1 MFIYTIVLKHRIT
14 SMEKNPW
21 TTLHSTTIYDNKW
34 ITVTEDNVINPKGGS
49 GIYGKVHFKNIA
61 IGIIAMDDQQ
71 HLWLVGQYRYTLHAY
86 SWEIPEGGSPYA
98 EDPLEG
104 AKREL
109 KEETGL
115 LAQRWG
121 ELFRMHLSNSVSDEL
136 AIIYLATDLIQE
148 EAAPEDTEELQLQKV
163 SVDQAYEMVETGVIT
178 DSISV
183 AAITKIKL
191 MQLQG
196 KLI

>member
-1 MFIYTIVLKHRIT
+1 
-14 SMEKNPW
+14 MEKNPW
-21 TTLHSTTIYDNKW
+21 TTLRSTSVYENKW
-34 ITVTEDNVINPKGGS
+34 IAVTEDDVINPKGGK

-61 IGIIAMDDQQ
+61 IGIVAIDEENQ
-71 HLWLVGQYRYTLHAY
+71 LWLVGQYRYTLNAY
-86 SWEIPEGGSPYA
+86 SWEIPEGGSPHD
-98 EDPLEG
+98 ENPLDG

-115 LAQRWG
+115 VARQWQ

-136 AIIYLATDLIQE
+136 AIIYLATNLLQE
-148 EAAPEDTEELQLQKV
+148 EAAPEDTEELKLQKL
-163 SVDQAYEMVETGVIT
+163 SIEKAYEMVENGSIT
-178 DSISV
+178 DAISV

>member
-1 MFIYTIVLKHRIT
+1 
-14 SMEKNPW
+14 MEKNPW
-21 TTLHSTTIYDNKW
+21 TTLHSKTIYDNKW
-34 ITVTEDNVINPKGGS
+34 ITVSEDDVINPKGGP
-49 GIYGKVHFKNIA
+49 GIYGKVHFKNVA
-61 IGIIAMDDQQ
+61 IGIVAMDEQQ
-71 HLWLVGQYRYTLHAY
+71 NIWLVGQYRYTLHSY
-86 SWEIPEGGSPYA
+86 SWEIPEGGSPHA
-98 EDPLEG
+98 ENPLEG

-115 LAQRWG
+115 IAQQWQ
-121 ELFRMHLSNSVSDEL
+121 ELFRMHLSNSVSDEF
-136 AIIYLATDLIQE
+136 AIVYLATGLLQE
-148 EAAPEDTEELQLQKV
+148 EAAPDDTEELRLQKV
-163 SVDQAYEMVETGVIT
+163 SIDQAYEMLETHVIT

>member
-1 MFIYTIVLKHRIT
+1 
-14 SMEKNPW
+14 MEKNPW
-21 TTLHSTTIYDNKW
+21 VSLHSKTVYDNKW
-34 ITVTEDNVINPKGGS
+34 IRVTEDDVINPKGGP

-61 IGIIAMDDQQ
+61 IGIIAIDEQE
-71 HLWLVGQYRYTLHAY
+71 HIWLVGQYRYTLNAY
-86 SWEIPEGGSPYA
+86 SWEIPEGGCPLS
-98 EDPLEG
+98 ENPLEG

-115 LAQRWG
+115 VADKWK

-136 AIIYLATDLIQE
+136 AIIYLATGLIQE
-148 EAAPEDTEELQLQKV
+148 EAEPEDTEDLQLQKV
-163 SVDQAYEMVETGVIT
+163 SLNQAYEMTETGAIT

-183 AAITKIKL
+183 AAITKLKL